1 MLLQTNL
8 TIADCKIK
16 RTGFLKSIHH
26 RKFTITL
33 SVSLSKHLAIIL
45 MYIKWKLNKMKSRF
59 RKNFDK

>member
-1 MLLQTNL
+1 MLLQSNL
-8 TIADCKIK
+8 TIADCKIN

-45 MYIKWKLNKMKSRF
+45 MYIKWK
-59 RKNFDK
+59 